1 MIYARYSAKTEE
13 LDKTLYF
20 VNKYIEDESGERV
33 EDSSTGSIIC
43 YASKELLL
51 SDIFQLKIIL
61 DNCKLGMTMDFI
73 QVDPDEEKELMK
85 NHLSQ
90 LENEITSTN
99 NEVDIENR
107 FHDTFG
113 GISDIKYN
121 NIKIGEI
128 SIETMPQKDTY
139 RLIAE
144 LANKKGYADRR
155 ACTIS
160 PMGIT
165 DAYDDMI
172 ELFEDADLEG
182 ISKIADGYKERMKEE
197 ELKEKKK
204 REELS
209 RSDFMSEMG
218 L

>member
-51 SDIFQLKIIL
+51 SDLFQLKIIL

-128 SIETMPQKDTY
+128 SIETMTQKDTY

-160 PMGIT
+160 PMGMT

-209 RSDFMSEMG
+209 KSDFMSEMG

>member
-51 SDIFQLKIIL
+51 SDLFQLKIIL

-99 NEVDIENR
+99 NEVDIEDR

-128 SIETMPQKDTY
+128 SIETMTQKDTY

-160 PMGIT
+160 PMGMT